1 MRNQTETSN
10 EYIVPGDQGIL
21 QTSLATREEPPT
33 GVAGIIKS
41 TNEIEVSTSPV
52 ELEPYVHVV
61 KPTRPALTY
70 ERVE

>member
-10 EYIVPGDQGIL
+10 EYIVPGDQSIL
-21 QTSLATREEPPT
+21 QTSLTTHGEPPT
-33 GVAGIIKS
+33 NAAGIIKS
-41 TNEIEVSTSPV
+41 TNETEVSTTPV

-61 KPTRPALTY
+61 KPARPALTY